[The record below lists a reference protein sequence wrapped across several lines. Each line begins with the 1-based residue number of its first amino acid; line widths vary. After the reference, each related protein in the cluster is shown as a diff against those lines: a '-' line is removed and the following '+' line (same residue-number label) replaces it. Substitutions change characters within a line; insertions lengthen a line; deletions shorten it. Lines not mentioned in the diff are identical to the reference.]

1 MSIGPVQLIVL
12 GFNKPD
18 FKGEVIEEL
27 GRLRDNDVVRVIDS
41 LTVYKDA
48 EGNVASL
55 ELSQMDQADRQELGA
70 YVGAL
75 IGFGAAGEEGAE
87 IGAAMGAEAAADD
100 DDGMLDDALD
110 VLAEIPPDSAA
121 AIILLEHRWAI
132 PLRDAVYKA
141 NGFPVA
147 STFVTPID
155 LVAIGLLKA
164 EEARMDQS
172 MLERADSAKSEGG
185 PAAAAEPASA

>member
-1 MSIGPVQLIVL
+1 VSIGPVQLIVL
-12 GFNKPD
+12 GFSKPD

-27 GRLRDNDVVRVIDS
+27 GRLRDSDVVRVIDS

-87 IGAAMGAEAAADD
+87 VGAALGADAAGAD
-100 DDGMLDDALD
+100 DDGMFDDALD

-132 PLRDAVYKA
+132 PLRDTVYKA

-147 STFVTPID
+147 ST
-155 LVAIGLLKA
+155 
-164 EEARMDQS
+164 S
-172 MLERADSAKSEGG
+172 RASSNIPSSSA
-185 PAAAAEPASA
+185 PAASAPSAAPTSAPSSPAAPKPISAPT

>member
-12 GFNKPD
+12 GFSKPD

-27 GRLRDNDVVRVIDS
+27 GRLRDSDVVRVIDS

-55 ELSQMDQADRQELGA
+55 ELSQMDQADRAELGA

-87 IGAAMGAEAAADD
+87 IGAELGAESAMND

-110 VLAEIPPDSAA
+110 VLAEIPNDSAA

-132 PLRDAVYKA
+132 PVRDAVYRA

-155 LVAIGLLKA
+155 LVSIGLLKA
-164 EEARMDQS
+164 EEAAADQAL
-172 MLERADSAKSEGG
+172 LERADKAKSETAGEAT
-185 PAAAAEPASA
+185 PA

>member
-1 MSIGPVQLIVL
+1 VSIGPVQLIAL
-12 GFNKPD
+12 GFSKPD

-27 GRLRDNDVVRVIDS
+27 ARLRDNDVVRVIDS
-41 LTVYKDA
+41 LTVYKDKD
-48 EGNVASL
+48 GNVASL
-55 ELSQMDQADRQELGA
+55 EMSQLDEADRRELGA

-75 IGFGAAGEEGAE
+75 IGFGAAGEEGAAL
-87 IGAAMGAEAAADD
+87 GAALGAEAAAADD
-100 DDGMLDDALD
+100 DSMLDDAID

-121 AIILLEHRWAI
+121 AILLIEHRWAI

-155 LVAIGLLKA
+155 LVEIGLLKA
-164 EEARMDQS
+164 EEAAVDQS
-172 MLERADSAKSEGG
+172 LLSRADSAKTEGE
-185 PAAAAEPASA
+185 AAGTTA

>member
-1 MSIGPVQLIVL
+1 VSIGPVQLIAL
-12 GFNKPD
+12 GFSKPD

-27 GRLRDNDVVRVIDS
+27 ARLRDNDVVRVIDS
-41 LTVYKDA
+41 LTVYKDKD
-48 EGNVASL
+48 GNVATL
-55 ELSQMDQADRQELGA
+55 EMSQLDEADRRELGA

-87 IGAAMGAEAAADD
+87 VGAELGAEAAMGDD
-100 DDGMLDDALD
+100 RMLDDALD
-110 VLAEIPPDSAA
+110 VLEEIPPDSAA
-121 AIILLEHRWAI
+121 AILLIEHRWAI

-155 LVAIGLLKA
+155 LVEIGLLKA
-164 EEARMDQS
+164 EEARLDQS
-172 MLERADSAKSEGG
+172 LLQRADSAKGEAPTQGAA
-185 PAAAAEPASA
+185 PA